1 MNVLVSCVINEFCT
15 NVVLDAGADNRP
27 TAETG
32 GRRVHVHRGQKSR
45 LQEEISANG
54 RQRTATLHGE
64 GVQLHQRTWQGDTLS
79 LLSLRRSRW
88 CWFSTEGEWVEFNA
102 PSDTTFGHI
111 GGCRQDNNV
120 KRIIIIIIQL
130 HNWHGSVVRTS
141 VSGWR
146 TIPDLWLTCYHFVGK
161 VFNQANSAFHPFGV
175 RVLPLGGWP
184 RNPTTWLWP
193 SSTTVVYAE

>member
-64 GVQLHQRTWQGDTLS
+64 GVQLHQRT
-79 LLSLRRSRW
+79 
-88 CWFSTEGEWVEFNA
+88 
-102 PSDTTFGHI
+102 
-111 GGCRQDNNV
+111 
-120 KRIIIIIIQL
+120 
-130 HNWHGSVVRTS
+130 
-141 VSGWR
+141 
-146 TIPDLWLTCYHFVGK
+146 
-161 VFNQANSAFHPFGV
+161 
-175 RVLPLGGWP
+175 
-184 RNPTTWLWP
+184 
-193 SSTTVVYAE
+193 